1 MSNDNGFITLG
12 PELLGK
18 GRNEVTVLYT
28 ADYQNSGEGCVT
40 YTDLTDP
47 AKPMQ
52 YLYTQF

>member
-1 MSNDNGFITLG
+1 MQKDKGFITLA

-18 GRNEVTVLYT
+18 GRNEITVLYT

-47 AKPMQ
+47 SKPMQ